1 LRLVVSG
8 GGTGGHIYP
17 AVAVAKEMLAMIP
30 SATVLYVGTEHGM
43 EKALSQR
50 EGLRFA
56 PVRSSGVMGKS
67 LKVAAKGLFQA
78 SVGVKDAVSI
88 LREFQPDV
96 VLGTGGYASG
106 PVVMASWLLRVPR
119 AIQEQNA
126 IPGKTNLALSRLV
139 HKVFCAFEYSGQFF
153 PNRAKIMVTGNPVRE
168 SLLVPTREQ
177 GKSHFGVPL
186 GDRVILVLGGSRG
199 ARTLVETGMRAA
211 SMAGRGVSIILATGA
226 EYYSKVVQEI
236 GAPCDSGIEGSRP
249 GNIIIRPYIHEMA
262 LAYAAADVVVARAGG
277 MTLSEITAL
286 GKPSVIIPSPNVAN
300 NHQEHNARALEEV
313 GAAVVVRES
322 PNTPEEATRAAL
334 RVMSD
339 ESKRRS
345 MSEAA
350 LRLGKPTATRD
361 ICRELVALAR
371 QGTSLG
377 GRVR

>member
-1 LRLVVSG
+1 
-8 GGTGGHIYP
+8 
-17 AVAVAKEMLAMIP
+17 
-30 SATVLYVGTEHGM
+30 M

-119 AIQEQNA
+119 AIQERTPYPGRPIWLYPACAQSVLRLSTQA
-126 IPGKTNLALSRLV
+126 VLPKPGQDHGYGQPGPRIPPVPQESRV
-139 HKVFCAFEYSGQFF
+139 K
-153 PNRAKIMVTGNPVRE
+153 
-168 SLLVPTREQ
+168 SLW
-177 GKSHFGVPL
+177 GAL

-211 SMAGRGVSIILATGA
+211 SMAGRGGSISLATGA

-277 MTLSEITAL
+277 
-286 GKPSVIIPSPNVAN
+286 G
-300 NHQEHNARALEEV
+300 RY
-313 GAAVVVRES
+313 
-322 PNTPEEATRAAL
+322 
-334 RVMSD
+334 
-339 ESKRRS
+339 RR
-345 MSEAA
+345 
-350 LRLGKPTATRD
+350 
-361 ICRELVALAR
+361 
-371 QGTSLG
+371 
-377 GRVR
+377 